1 MSEVA
6 KKINLPKPL
15 FSEKGKRAVLLLHAY
30 SGSSNDV
37 RMLSR
42 RLEKENYTVYSPNFS
57 GHGTLV
63 PEDILDQ
70 TTEQWWQD
78 TQEAVAFLRERGYQE
93 IAIFGLSMGGIFSMH
108 ALTEQLTGLIGGGFF
123 CSPIYPVENK
133 VPENFVLY
141 AENVM
146 KIAEVPAEE
155 QQSRLQSIE
164 QRVKQQLGAIETIAS
179 QTADKLNK
187 IHAPLFLAQAG
198 KDEMIEPMGVYQTAQ
213 ALTQARVTLQCYPN
227 SGHVITVSGE
237 HKQLEQDVVQ
247 FLATLPWNEE
257 K

>member
-1 MSEVA
+1 MD
-6 KKINLPKPL
+6 
-15 FSEKGKRAVLLLHAY
+15 FSVHR
-30 SGSSNDV
+30 S
-37 RMLSR
+37 
-42 RLEKENYTVYSPNFS
+42 T
-57 GHGTLV
+57 
-63 PEDILDQ
+63 
-70 TTEQWWQD
+70 
-78 TQEAVAFLRERGYQE
+78 
-93 IAIFGLSMGGIFSMH
+93 
-108 ALTEQLTGLIGGGFF
+108 
-123 CSPIYPVENK
+123 PVENK

-198 KDEMIEPMGVYQTAQ
+198 KDEMIEPMGVYQTARSTNTSTCD
-213 ALTQARVTLQCYPN
+213 LTMVPKQRTCHYGEWRTQTIRARC
-227 SGHVITVSGE
+227 GAI
-237 HKQLEQDVVQ
+237 
-247 FLATLPWNEE
+247 LATLPWNEE

>member
-1 MSEVA
+1 M
-6 KKINLPKPL
+6 
-15 FSEKGKRAVLLLHAY
+15 HT
-30 SGSSNDV
+30 
-37 RMLSR
+37 
-42 RLEKENYTVYSPNFS
+42 ENP
-57 GHGTLV
+57 
-63 PEDILDQ
+63 
-70 TTEQWWQD
+70 
-78 TQEAVAFLRERGYQE
+78 
-93 IAIFGLSMGGIFSMH
+93 SMH

-213 ALTQARVTLQCYPN
+213 ALTQARVTLQWYPN

>member
-1 MSEVA
+1 MVA
-6 KKINLPKPL
+6 
-15 FSEKGKRAVLLLHAY
+15 RY
-30 SGSSNDV
+30 TRSS
-37 RMLSR
+37 R
-42 RLEKENYTVYSPNFS
+42 
-57 GHGTLV
+57 
-63 PEDILDQ
+63 
-70 TTEQWWQD
+70 
-78 TQEAVAFLRERGYQE
+78 FLRERGYQE

-146 KIAEVPAEE
+146 KIAEVPREE

-187 IHAPLFLAQAG
+187 IHAPL
-198 KDEMIEPMGVYQTAQ
+198 
-213 ALTQARVTLQCYPN
+213 
-227 SGHVITVSGE
+227 S
-237 HKQLEQDVVQ
+237 
-247 FLATLPWNEE
+247 
-257 K
+257 

>member
-1 MSEVA
+1 
-6 KKINLPKPL
+6 
-15 FSEKGKRAVLLLHAY
+15 
-30 SGSSNDV
+30 
-37 RMLSR
+37 MLSR

-164 QRVKQQLGAIETIAS
+164 QRVKQQLGAIEN
-179 QTADKLNK
+179 D
-187 IHAPLFLAQAG
+187 
-198 KDEMIEPMGVYQTAQ
+198 
-213 ALTQARVTLQCYPN
+213 C
-227 SGHVITVSGE
+227 
-237 HKQLEQDVVQ
+237 
-247 FLATLPWNEE
+247 
-257 K
+257 

>member
-1 MSEVA
+1 MVA
-6 KKINLPKPL
+6 
-15 FSEKGKRAVLLLHAY
+15 RY
-30 SGSSNDV
+30 TRSS
-37 RMLSR
+37 R
-42 RLEKENYTVYSPNFS
+42 
-57 GHGTLV
+57 
-63 PEDILDQ
+63 
-70 TTEQWWQD
+70 
-78 TQEAVAFLRERGYQE
+78 FLRERGYQE
-93 IAIFGLSMGGIFSMH
+93 IAILVYQWADFQYACINGTINR
-108 ALTEQLTGLIGGGFF
+108 INWWWIF

-213 ALTQARVTLQCYPN
+213 ALTQARVTLQWYPN